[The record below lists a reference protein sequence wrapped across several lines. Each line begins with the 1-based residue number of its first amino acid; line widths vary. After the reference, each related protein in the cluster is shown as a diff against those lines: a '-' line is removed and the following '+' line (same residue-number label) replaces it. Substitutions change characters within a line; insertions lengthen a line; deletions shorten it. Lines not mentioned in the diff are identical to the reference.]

1 MPEERGRRVSGG
13 KAGLGAGTRVEKKP
27 RISFWAY

>member
-13 KAGLGAGTRVEKKP
+13 KAGLGAGTRVKKAKKK
-27 RISFWAY
+27 FLGL